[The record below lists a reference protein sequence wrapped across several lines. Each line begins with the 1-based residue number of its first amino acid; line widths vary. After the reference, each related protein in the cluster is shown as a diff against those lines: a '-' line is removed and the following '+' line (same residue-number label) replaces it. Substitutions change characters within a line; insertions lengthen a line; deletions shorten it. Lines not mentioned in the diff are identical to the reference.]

1 MNAAD
6 RRLVAALVLLRDR
19 LSGVVEEVL
28 AGEVGQADRVAL
40 ARALRSI
47 AQDLSPIRVVQGSIE
62 PPDTA
67 ERAR

>member
-1 MNAAD
+1 MNPAD
-6 RRLVAALVLLRDR
+6 QRLVAALVLLRDR

-28 AGEVGQADRVAL
+28 AGEIGHADRVEL

-47 AQDLSPIRVVQGSIE
+47 AQDLAPIRVVPGSIE
-62 PPDTA
+62 PPDTS